1 MIEMRATEREDT
13 MNPSELTDRLI
24 DYAARVIRAAC
35 ALPNTASGQHIAG
48 QVLRSGTSPAAN
60 YAEAVSAESRK
71 DFIHKVQIA
80 LKELRETEVWLKL
93 IQRANLITT
102 PSSLTP
108 LLTETNELI
117 AILVASVKTARL
129 KIDD

>member
-1 MIEMRATEREDT
+1 
-13 MNPSELTDRLI
+13 LI

-35 ALPNTASGQHIAG
+35 ALPNTAAGQHIAG

-108 LLTETNELI
+108 LLIETNELI
-117 AILVASVKTARL
+117 AILVASVKTARV
-129 KIDD
+129 KSEN